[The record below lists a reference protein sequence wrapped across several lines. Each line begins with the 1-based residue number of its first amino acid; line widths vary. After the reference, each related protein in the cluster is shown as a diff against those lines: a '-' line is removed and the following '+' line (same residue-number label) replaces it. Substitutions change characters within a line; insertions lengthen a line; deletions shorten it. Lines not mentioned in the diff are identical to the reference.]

1 MEMSLASTAELRSLG
16 MELSDP
22 IPKFWNFFK
31 KRMSDKFSQ
40 AILDI
45 SEDMQEDGAVT
56 IGCMARMHHSDFALL
71 LHWSGQQKRLHK
83 SRLREGAVN
92 VCVCECV

>member
-1 MEMSLASTAELRSLG
+1 MEMSLASTAELRSVG

-40 AILDI
+40 AIL
-45 SEDMQEDGAVT
+45 E
-56 IGCMARMHHSDFALL
+56 
-71 LHWSGQQKRLHK
+71 QKLFGTEAMLRDK
-83 SRLREGAVN
+83 SKRKLASPRPPN
-92 VCVCECV
+92 